1 MADAMGTPRARS
13 ATKLLRPPGFLVF
26 GIFLLLVALVWWLF
40 ADKAVQWSVEGTGE
54 SLVGAKVELTSADIR
69 AGEGSVRLTG
79 LQVANPSA
87 PMSNLME
94 AGEIT
99 VDLMVEPLLE
109 KKVVVQ
115 NLVVTGVRF
124 NTPRETS
131 GALDNPDPEAGRL
144 WQEVNQWADL
154 VDVPSFSLEGLGGVI
169 RTDAVDP
176 DSLQTVQYARSV
188 LGRVD
193 SLRGNWESRLTA
205 LDPRPRIDSMRTVAE
220 RLESFRLTP
229 LNALQVPDLIRDGRA
244 AIENVTSLQ
253 EEITSLDDTVRAGL
267 ATIEIG
273 PETVSRLR
281 EQDLA
286 YARGLLD
293 IPSLDAPTISPAL
306 FSGTAL
312 AWMKPILYW
321 VRTAERFL
329 PPGLDPRNRP
339 GPTRVRADGTTVAF
353 PGRAEWPGFLV
364 QEGELGMEI
373 GGSGAA
379 AGRYSALLT
388 DLTTAPSLLGRPMEL
403 TLAREEAATGPRG
416 LSLTAVLDHT
426 TELIRD
432 SVAVALSGVRLPE
445 VPIEAFGA
453 RLDLGE
459 GDTDFSVLRSGDQIA
474 ASMRWV
480 SSNLSWTRGGEA
492 GDPSATGGAATD
504 QADTA
509 ADAAAAADQPA
520 PPAATPQIGTAEWAR
535 DLVWRTLNGVQEVV
549 LEIGIEGDLT
559 SPSLSVSS
567 NLGQA
572 VANSLQAELGAEIE
586 AAEARIRAELD
597 RQIQPL
603 VQDARGRVGA
613 VQSGVAEQVAGQ
625 RAEVDDLRARLEA
638 RVEELVGRVGRI

>member
-1 MADAMGTPRARS
+1 MAR

-79 LQVANPSA
+79 LQVANPGA

-94 AGEIT
+94 AEEIT

-144 WQEVNQWADL
+144 WREVNQWADL

-205 LDPRPRIDSMRTVAE
+205 LDPRPRIDSARAVAE

-253 EEITSLDDTVRAGL
+253 DEITSLDDTVRAGM

-353 PGRAEWPGFLV
+353 PGRGEWPGFLV
-364 QEGELGMEI
+364 QEGVLGMEI

-492 GDPSATGGAATD
+492 EAAPT
-504 QADTA
+504 
-509 ADAAAAADQPA
+509 
-520 PPAATPQIGTAEWAR
+520 ATPQIGTAEWAR
-535 DLVWRTLNGVQEVV
+535 DLVWRTLSGVQEAV

-638 RVEELVGRVGRI
+638 RVEELVGRVGRV